1 MKHAFLII
9 AHNEYP
15 VLEVLLSMLDDERND
30 IYLHIDK
37 RATEL
42 FQQIKKVK
50 MQKAG
55 FYLIENP
62 IKVYWGDIS
71 QVQVE
76 YLLFE
81 TALSH
86 GPYAYYHL
94 LSGTDLPIK
103 SQDYIHAFFQ
113 QNAGKEFVGFWQDA
127 AHQRD
132 LERKVFRYYFF
143 TKRLKD
149 KEHLLHGITALIRNL
164 ILAVQKISHYRRKQ
178 TFEFKKGGNWISITE
193 NAVKYLLQYKEIV
206 LNRMKYTLC
215 ADEIFKPPPAAQF
228 VLTGVDQDPGDP
240 GLEKRRRLQLF
251 QFPQRPVHRLV
262 HRLKGVGLAAQIQ
275 IRRAVQPGLDGFRP
289 VGKLLLIHRDR
300 LISALFCLLDGDVPR
315 FVFTK
320 ENFFKKTGGAS
331 ALPVVTLLGAPSGR
345 RP

>member
-215 ADEIFKPPPAAQF
+215 ADEIFIQTILWTLLFEKECIVRTMPIP
-228 VLTGVDQDPGDP
+228 VVCGKLTGSMAAPIYG
-240 GLEKRRRLQLF
+240 KTMIIRRLLTLIKYL
-251 QFPQRPVHRLV
+251 H
-262 HRLKGVGLAAQIQ
+262 GNSIQ
-275 IRRAVQPGLDGFRP
+275 TRWEL
-289 VGKLLLIHRDR
+289 
-300 LISALFCLLDGDVPR
+300 STR
-315 FVFTK
+315 FK
-320 ENFFKKTGGAS
+320 NYI
-331 ALPVVTLLGAPSGR
+331 
-345 RP
+345 